1 MSEEFTL
8 LSEEELLSGI
18 ATVSGPKP
26 VRRSHSHSS
35 SHSEKSSSSHS
46 KKPSEKSSVKPPE
59 KSDRKPTGRTTTQ
72 SSHKSSSQNH
82 RKTPSNPS
90 RPAKKKSSRSWLK
103 TLMQILFR
111 TVLSIVVVAGLLVG
125 GLCLILNQVFNGPSP
140 AARDVLTMS
149 LLEASGTK
157 WLPGLF
163 LGDAKVEHIKNGGT
177 ELFEEDVPETQP
189 IRINTD
195 TSLTANSD
203 EWKDYPDGIRIENVS
218 GDTYNAYVMIV
229 RDPSRVYLATSS
241 KKFSKSVPGT
251 RITEQIEKEQA
262 VAAVNAGAFFD
273 NGTSSPSVGS
283 VPEGLVISGGK
294 VVWNSGKAPEEGF
307 VGFNQDNVLVV
318 ADTMTADQAMELGIR
333 DGCCFGPVLIQNGG
347 INNEVYNTNSGYN
360 PRTAI
365 GQRADGSVILL
376 CIDGRQA
383 GSLGGTYA
391 DIINVM
397 VEYEAVN
404 ACNLDGGSSTV
415 MLYRDNEGRYG
426 EAGQVQMINNYSLLQ
441 EKPRKM
447 PTFIMVRPS
456 GEE

>member
-1 MSEEFTL
+1 MADVT
-8 LSEEELLSGI
+8 
-18 ATVSGPKP
+18 A
-26 VRRSHSHSS
+26 
-35 SHSEKSSSSHS
+35 
-46 KKPSEKSSVKPPE
+46 PE
-59 KSDRKPTGRTTTQ
+59 KE
-72 SSHKSSSQNH
+72 
-82 RKTPSNPS
+82 KT
-90 RPAKKKSSRSWLK
+90 SRS
-103 TLMQILFR
+103 IGR
-111 TVLSIVVVAGLLVG
+111 TVLRILLRTILTVVVIAGLLVG
-125 GLCLILNQVFNGPSP
+125 GMWLILNQLFNGPSP

-163 LGDAKVEHIKNGGT
+163 LGDELVEQIKNGGT
-177 ELFEEDVPETQP
+177 ELFVEDVPDTAP
-189 IRINTD
+189 IEINTD
-195 TSLTANSD
+195 TSLTANTD

-241 KKFSKSVPGT
+241 ANFSMSVPGT
-251 RITEQIEKEQA
+251 RITEQIEKEKA

-294 VVWNSGKAPEEGF
+294 VVWNSGSAPEEGF
-307 VGFNQDNVLVV
+307 VGFNKDNVLVV
-318 ADTMTADQAMELGIR
+318 ADTMTAQEAMDLNIR
-333 DGCCFGPVLIQNGG
+333 DGCCFGPVLVKNGG

-365 GQRADGSVILL
+365 GQRADGAVILL

-391 DIINVM
+391 DIINIM

-415 MLYRDNEGRYG
+415 MLYRDTQGRYG
-426 EAGQVQMINNYSLLQ
+426 EPGQVQMINNYSLLQ

-447 PTFIMVRPS
+447 PTFIMVRPE